1 MHHVS
6 KQGATLHGRGKHGEA
21 AQARCHG
28 KEINSTSYEPSKVRR
43 AFMFFFC
50 SPSRGQIFGLSAHW
64 KRCAH
69 TMCTAHGVARLFAGR
84 RGAGEQLNARQVK
97 QINVFSKAHANNVE
111 LQTR

>member
-84 RGAGEQLNARQVK
+84 RGAGEQLNAPSRAK
-97 QINVFSKAHANNVE
+97 THRIIKND
-111 LQTR
+111 